1 MKLFPAVMIA
11 GLLASG
17 AAVATELDLSVNAD
31 AVKLGAEFD
40 VTNNLRLGGN
50 WLYHQDKGHVLT
62 GDAHVTGNAA
72 PSLQTLRAGLGLLLA
87 YVDSDESTKEDG
99 FGIPLGGFVRYTL
112 PQYDR
117 ISFGGSLYYAPGV
130 LSFGDLDP
138 IGQHRY
144 VAIGEQVH
152 LIGDGFQHHLIA
164 GAENYVARAL
174 LPSCLLYTS
183 PSPRDHG

>member
-72 PSLQTLRAGLGLLLA
+72 PSLQTLRAGLGLQLA

-130 LSFGDLDP
+130 LSFGDLDSYLSWDAWAGYDVIRDATVY
-138 IGQHRY
+138 IGVRAVKPEFEEVGTQHIDTGMHFGVR
-144 VAIGEQVH
+144 IR
-152 LIGDGFQHHLIA
+152 L
-164 GAENYVARAL
+164 R
-174 LPSCLLYTS
+174 
-183 PSPRDHG
+183 